1 MPDLK
6 DKVAVITGAASG
18 IGHALAARC
27 AREGMV
33 VADHVFQ
40 AIVDRHFYILTHPEY
55 TPMIEARMAAL
66 VRGRNP
72 VDLQALAGG

>member
-1 MPDLK
+1 MDGESAMPDLK
-6 DKVAVITGAASG
+6 DK
-18 IGHALAARC
+18 
-27 AREGMV
+27 V

-40 AIVDRHFYILTHPEY
+40 AIVDRRFYILTHPEY